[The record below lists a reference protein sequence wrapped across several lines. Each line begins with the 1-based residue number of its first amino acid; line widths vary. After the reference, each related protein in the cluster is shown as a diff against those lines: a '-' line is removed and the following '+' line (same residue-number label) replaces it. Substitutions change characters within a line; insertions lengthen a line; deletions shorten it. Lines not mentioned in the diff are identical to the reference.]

1 MAEFALISSDVKED
15 VLILLMVLVYVYLSC
30 LMIKRKRERETQD
43 HFYLS
48 FHVFEIF
55 EIFGIQRELHKKY
68 IRSKTPQRSIIYLPT
83 FYKTR
88 GSVLFGIKKKQKSH
102 ISQKK
107 DRYHPLRN
115 CPLLF

>member
-43 HFYLS
+43 FYLS

-68 IRSKTPQRSIIYLPT
+68 IRSKTLQRSIIYLPT

-102 ISQKK
+102 VFQKK

>member
-43 HFYLS
+43 FYLS

-102 ISQKK
+102 VFQKK

>member
-1 MAEFALISSDVKED
+1 MAEFALISDDVKED

-102 ISQKK
+102 VFQKK

>member
-1 MAEFALISSDVKED
+1 MAEFALISDDVKED

-43 HFYLS
+43 FYLS

>member
-43 HFYLS
+43 FYLS